1 MKTMLVSMGA
11 ALVAAMAAQAA
22 STVSDVTV
30 SFGAESREV
39 RVGYTLTGD
48 PAIVTVAFRKDGERI
63 GGERYWNVA
72 GDVNIVVKPGG
83 GRSIS
88 WRPELLWPDQ
98 KLDAACVT
106 AEVTAWS
113 LDAPP
118 QYAVV
123 WLKEKRAVKYYAS
136 EDTLPYGGHT
146 NALYMTT
153 LLAMSRI
160 PAKGVTWLMGS
171 PETEPGHNR
180 GLDETQ
186 HYVTFTNDYY
196 VGVFP
201 VTQGQLTAVGI
212 GNKSGYSY
220 PAPAVKFTY
229 NQIRGTPGA
238 DEDIDWPRTG
248 SAVATTSVLG
258 KFRARTGL
266 AFDIPTEAQWEFAA
280 RAGSPTAFPNNLTIA
295 SDANDV
301 RDENL
306 SKIGFYKK
314 DDGGRHGVG
323 GRAKN
328 AWGLYDVC
336 GTIWEYCRDWV
347 STTDPIGT
355 AEVVDP
361 PGLQSGTVRSR
372 RGGCYDNQPWAARC
386 AFRTSNSPTD
396 ENMLIS
402 FRFCL
407 PLSEVVGK

>member
-1 MKTMLVSMGA
+1 MKRLFTLSVAVLA
-11 ALVAAMAAQAA
+11 AWSLTATPAV
-22 STVSDVTV
+22 TDVTV
-30 SFGAESREV
+30 AFDDDARLMTI
-39 RVGYTLTGD
+39 GYSLSEE
-48 PAIVTVAFRKDGERI
+48 AIVTVDILTNGVSI
-63 GGERYWNVA
+63 GAQNFADVA
-72 GDVNIVVKPGG
+72 GDVNGVVKA
-83 GRSIS
+83 GRGTVS
-88 WRPELLWPDQ
+88 WRPELLWPDR
-98 KLDAACVT
+98 KFDTACVT
-106 AEVTAWS
+106 AKVTAWS

-118 QYAVV
+118 PYLVV
-123 WLKEKRAVKYYAS
+123 WISEEKGKIRHYACEEALPGGIKS
-136 EDTLPYGGHT
+136 EVYRQKRLV
-146 NALYMTT
+146 
-153 LLAMSRI
+153 MSRI
-160 PAKGVTWLMGS
+160 PARGVTWLMGS

-220 PAPAVKFTY
+220 PAPAVRFTY